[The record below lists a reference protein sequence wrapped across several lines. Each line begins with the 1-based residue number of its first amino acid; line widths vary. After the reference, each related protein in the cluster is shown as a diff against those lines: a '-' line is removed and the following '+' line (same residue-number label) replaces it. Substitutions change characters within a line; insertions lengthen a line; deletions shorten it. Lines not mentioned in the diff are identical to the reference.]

1 LSARNIDPSKSPPP
15 PGGSAGGWLRA
26 RAPAAAAAGEP
37 STDPGHPRRP
47 PRCPPPDPWPGGGDE
62 DGGERYEIGQTG
74 RGVSLW
80 LMAWKITLGP
90 NARHRGTQPFQQ
102 YTKPRARDA
111 PVARW
116 GRHTVL
122 PSSPVPPPGQDGVA
136 HNAADGD
143 HRGAGERLPDAPTAP
158 LAVRR
163 MGPWGAGR
171 WAALMARE
179 TRGGSAPSTQMRSP
193 GPSGAKHVAGGATDE
208 GHPCSD
214 SSSAYSIPEDRGR
227 GGGRSNR
234 MPVNGTD
241 ALAPSPR
248 VPIQRHTG
256 GGCACRCNRVCDL
269 WPDGSRTGA
278 PGEASPTT
286 AAIAAASAAVVVPGA
301 ASPSPVSA
309 SSDGSVAPPGG
320 GAR

>member
-15 PGGSAGGWLRA
+15 RAARRGAGCGL
-26 RAPAAAAAGEP
+26 EP
-37 STDPGHPRRP
+37 RQRRRP
-47 PRCPPPDPWPGGGDE
+47 GSPVPTPAIHGGPRGARHQIRGQGGGDE

-193 GPSGAKHVAGGATDE
+193 GPSGTKHVAGGATDE

-214 SSSAYSIPEDRGR
+214 SSSVYSIPEDRG
-227 GGGRSNR
+227 G
-234 MPVNGTD
+234 
-241 ALAPSPR
+241 
-248 VPIQRHTG
+248 
-256 GGCACRCNRVCDL
+256 
-269 WPDGSRTGA
+269 
-278 PGEASPTT
+278 GEAT
-286 AAIAAASAAVVVPGA
+286 GCL
-301 ASPSPVSA
+301 
-309 SSDGSVAPPGG
+309 
-320 GAR
+320 